1 MNFGEEHRVYKETS
15 IHEHSSWSHTIF
27 RIYIERI
34 SKSKDQPSKTT
45 SMLNLVDLA
54 GSERLSEFEHRKDTL
69 GETGHINKSLF
80 ILANVI
86 NKLAEGKS
94 FHIPY
99 RDSKLTWILSYALG
113 GNSLTAIIATIS
125 PASMNYYQTLSTLWF
140 ATRAKTVKNKPIVN
154 EYTDDSDLL
163 KIYKEELRRMKDQ
176 LKRYQQIEM

>member
-15 IHEHSSWSHTIF
+15 IHEHSSRSHTIF

-34 SKSKDQPSKTT
+34 SKQKDQPSKTY

-54 GSERLSEFEHRKDTL
+54 GSERLNEFEHRKDTL

-94 FHIPY
+94 SHIPY
-99 RDSKLTWILSYALG
+99 RDSKLTRILS
-113 GNSLTAIIATIS
+113 
-125 PASMNYYQTLSTLWF
+125 
-140 ATRAKTVKNKPIVN
+140 
-154 EYTDDSDLL
+154 
-163 KIYKEELRRMKDQ
+163 
-176 LKRYQQIEM
+176 